1 MKIPRPRVFVSSV
14 VEGFAEYRQA
24 ARDGIAQAGGEAV
37 LVNEDFPSQAS
48 SSRNTCLDAIDSC
61 DIFLLVVGARG
72 GWKTP
77 AGQLVVEEEFE
88 HARARKLPVLVFLE
102 DVPRD
107 ADAQRFTSILSDYVD
122 GSFRVKFT
130 GAAELQDQIERSLRV
145 ISATQGNRP
154 MDHDPIAAHLLKP
167 HRFSDQTSL
176 RFGIGPERREEVFDP
191 LDLASPDFAERMM
204 EIGHSRDVR
213 LFGYLYAKE
222 TPRLEQTWLVIEQPL
237 GNNWSEGRQGVRLAI
252 GENGV
257 VLIDTNA
264 TGRTKRSNSMDL
276 ADIMTASI
284 ESVEALLAASFRF
297 AQALY
302 DDKDPHKRHQRFYWN
317 GVLSGMGNRTF
328 VRNPVGQQHSYR
340 MNMGS
345 KDETIPAFPAS
356 RLIARADLAQPGKE
370 IERAILYWEREAKG
384 NR

>member
-1 MKIPRPRVFVSSV
+1 MPRSRVFVSSV
-14 VEGFAEYRQA
+14 IERFEEYRQA
-24 ARDGIAQAGGEAV
+24 ARNGIEQAGGEGV

-61 DIFLLVVGARG
+61 DIFLLVLGERG

-77 AGQLVVEEEFE
+77 SGRLVVEEEFE
-88 HARARKLPVLVFLE
+88 HARARKLPALVFLE

-107 ADAQRFTSILSDYVD
+107 AEAQRFARSLSDYVD
-122 GSFRVKFT
+122 GNFRVKFS
-130 GAAELQDQIERSLRV
+130 GAAELRDQVERSLRAMV
-145 ISATQGNRP
+145 DTGNNRP
-154 MDHDPIAAHLLKP
+154 MDHDPISAHLLKP
-167 HRFSDQTSL
+167 YRFSDQTSL
-176 RFGIGPERREEVFDP
+176 RFAIAPERVEEVFDP
-191 LDLASPDFAERMM
+191 LALASAEFAERMM

-222 TPRLEQTWLVIEQPL
+222 APRLEQTSLVIEQPL
-237 GNNWSEGRQGVRLAI
+237 GNNWSDGRQGVRLAI

-302 DDKDPHKRHQRFYWN
+302 DDKDPYKRHQRFYWN
-317 GVLSGMGNRTF
+317 AVLSGMGNRTL
-328 VRNPVGQQHSYR
+328 VRNPVSQQHSYG

-345 KDETIPAFPAS
+345 KDEAIPAFPAS

>member
-1 MKIPRPRVFVSSV
+1 MPRPRVFVSSV
-14 VEGFAEYRQA
+14 IEGFAEYRQA
-24 ARDGIAQAGGEAV
+24 ARNGIEQAGGEGV

-61 DIFLLVVGARG
+61 DVYLLVLGARG

-77 AGQLVVEEEFE
+77 SGRLVVEEEFE
-88 HARARKLPVLVFLE
+88 HARARKVPVLVFLE

-107 ADAQRFTSILSDYVD
+107 ADGEGLARILSDYVD
-122 GSFRVKFT
+122 GNFRVKFS
-130 GAAELQDQIERSLRV
+130 GAAELRDQVERALRTIV
-145 ISATQGNRP
+145 NTRNNRP
-154 MDHDPIAAHLLKP
+154 MDNDPIAAHVLKP
-167 HRFSDQTSL
+167 YRFSDQTSL
-176 RFGIGPERREEVFDP
+176 RFAIAPERVEEVFDP

-204 EIGHSRDVR
+204 EIGHRSDVR

-222 TPRLEQTWLVIEQPL
+222 TPRLEQTSLVIEQPL

-252 GENGV
+252 AENGV

-297 AQALY
+297 TQALY
-302 DDKDPHKRHQRFYWN
+302 DDKDPYKRHQRFYWN
-317 GVLSGMGNRTF
+317 GVLSGMGNRTL
-328 VRNPVGQQHSYR
+328 VRNPVSQQHSYG
-340 MNMGS
+340 MNMRS
-345 KDETIPAFPAS
+345 KDEAIPAFPSS

-370 IERAILYWEREAKG
+370 IERAILYWERETT
-384 NR
+384 RDR

>member
-1 MKIPRPRVFVSSV
+1 MPRPRVFVSSV
-14 VEGFAEYRQA
+14 IEGFAEYRQA
-24 ARDGIAQAGGEAV
+24 ARNGIEQAGGEGV

-61 DIFLLVVGARG
+61 DVFLLVLGARG

-77 AGQLVVEEEFE
+77 SGRLVVEEEFE
-88 HARARKLPVLVFLE
+88 HARARKVPVLVFLE

-107 ADAQRFTSILSDYVD
+107 ADGEGLARILSDYVD
-122 GSFRVKFT
+122 GNFRVKFS
-130 GAAELQDQIERSLRV
+130 GAAELRDQVERALRTIV
-145 ISATQGNRP
+145 NTRNNRP
-154 MDHDPIAAHLLKP
+154 MDNDPIAAHVLKP
-167 HRFSDQTSL
+167 YRFSDQTSL
-176 RFGIGPERREEVFDP
+176 RFAIAPERVEEVFDP

-204 EIGHSRDVR
+204 EIGHRSDVR

-222 TPRLEQTWLVIEQPL
+222 TPRLEQTSLVIEQPL

-252 GENGV
+252 AENGV

-297 AQALY
+297 TQALY
-302 DDKDPHKRHQRFYWN
+302 DDKDPYKRHQRFYWN
-317 GVLSGMGNRTF
+317 GVLSGMGNRTL
-328 VRNPVGQQHSYR
+328 VRNPVSQQHSYG
-340 MNMGS
+340 MNMRS
-345 KDETIPAFPAS
+345 KDEAIPAFPSS

-370 IERAILYWEREAKG
+370 IERAILYWERETT
-384 NR
+384 RDR

>member
-1 MKIPRPRVFVSSV
+1 MPRPRVFVSSV
-14 VEGFAEYRQA
+14 IERFAEYRQA
-24 ARDGIAQAGGEAV
+24 ARNGIEQAGGEGV

-61 DIFLLVVGARG
+61 DVFLLVLGARG

-77 AGQLVVEEEFE
+77 SGRLVVEEEFE
-88 HARARKLPVLVFLE
+88 HARARKVPVLVFLE

-107 ADAQRFTSILSDYVD
+107 ADGEGLARILSDYVD
-122 GSFRVKFT
+122 GNFRVKFS
-130 GAAELQDQIERSLRV
+130 GAAELRDQVERALRTIV
-145 ISATQGNRP
+145 NTRNNRP
-154 MDHDPIAAHLLKP
+154 MDNDPIAAHVLKP
-167 HRFSDQTSL
+167 YRFSDQTSL
-176 RFGIGPERREEVFDP
+176 RFAIAPERVEEVFDP

-204 EIGHSRDVR
+204 EIGHRSDVR

-222 TPRLEQTWLVIEQPL
+222 TPRLEQTSLVIEQPL

-252 GENGV
+252 AENGV

-297 AQALY
+297 TQALY
-302 DDKDPHKRHQRFYWN
+302 DDKDPYKRHQRFYWN
-317 GVLSGMGNRTF
+317 GVLSGMGNRTL
-328 VRNPVGQQHSYR
+328 VRNPVSQQHSYG
-340 MNMGS
+340 MNMRS
-345 KDETIPAFPAS
+345 KDEAIPAFPSS

-370 IERAILYWEREAKG
+370 IERAILYWERETT
-384 NR
+384 RDR

>member
-1 MKIPRPRVFVSSV
+1 MPRSRVFVSSV
-14 VEGFAEYRQA
+14 IEGFAEYRQA
-24 ARDGIAQAGGEAV
+24 ARNGIEQAGGEGV

-61 DIFLLVVGARG
+61 DVFLLVLGARG

-77 AGQLVVEEEFE
+77 SGRLVVEEEFE
-88 HARARKLPVLVFLE
+88 HARARKVPVLVFLE

-107 ADAQRFTSILSDYVD
+107 ADGEGLARILSDYVD
-122 GSFRVKFT
+122 GNFRVKFS
-130 GAAELQDQIERSLRV
+130 GAAELRDQVERALRTIV
-145 ISATQGNRP
+145 NTRNNRP
-154 MDHDPIAAHLLKP
+154 MDNDPIAAHVLKP
-167 HRFSDQTSL
+167 YRFSDQTSL
-176 RFGIGPERREEVFDP
+176 RFAIAPERVEEVFDP

-204 EIGHSRDVR
+204 EIGHRSDVR

-222 TPRLEQTWLVIEQPL
+222 TPRLEQTSLVIEQPL

-252 GENGV
+252 AENGV

-297 AQALY
+297 TQALY
-302 DDKDPHKRHQRFYWN
+302 DDKDPYKRHQRFYWN
-317 GVLSGMGNRTF
+317 GVLSGMGNRTL
-328 VRNPVGQQHSYR
+328 VRNPVSQQHSYG
-340 MNMGS
+340 MNMRS
-345 KDETIPAFPAS
+345 KDEAIQAFPSS

-370 IERAILYWEREAKG
+370 IERAILYWERETT
-384 NR
+384 RDR